1 MKFWLLPLI
10 ERDHQKKKKNS
21 DDVKNA
27 VKWNYSNVIT
37 F

>member
-10 ERDHQKKKKNS
+10 ERDHKKKNS